1 MSQVRKSAK
10 SKPAPRRRSVEAKA
24 LALKH
29 FHQRKLPNKKRDYS
43 RARDLALT
51 RPVVTEEKIGPDD
64 WFDFPDEGNDGC

>member
-10 SKPAPRRRSVEAKA
+10 SKPAPRRRSAEAKA

-29 FHQRKLPNKKRDYS
+29 FRQRKLPNKKRDYS